1 MKGML
6 SLNMTRTR
14 RLNSRVISLC
24 LTAAILLTALI
35 GKYLLWSSQ
44 SVPTIDEVPEFSGK
58 PYVEINDNKP
68 KFNEKDKKR
77 KAFERYSDLDKLGRC
92 GTAYAKIGKE
102 LMPSEKRESISHVR
116 PSGWKSTQ
124 YRELIKDRFLYNRCH
139 LIGFQLAG
147 ENANPKNLITGTRY
161 LNIEGMFPF
170 EDKVTK
176 YIKRTGNHVM
186 YRVKP
191 IFKGKDLIA
200 RGVQMEGESI
210 EDGGKAIS
218 FNVFVYN
225 CQPGVKIDYATG
237 GSKRK
242 N

>member
-1 MKGML
+1 MKGIL

-44 SVPTIDEVPEFSGK
+44 GVPTIDEVPEFSGK

-102 LMPSEKRESISHVR
+102 LMPSEKRESISM
-116 PSGWKSTQ
+116 
-124 YRELIKDRFLYNRCH
+124 L
-139 LIGFQLAG
+139 
-147 ENANPKNLITGTRY
+147 
-161 LNIEGMFPF
+161 PF

-237 GSKRK
+237 GSKRT

>member
-1 MKGML
+1 
-6 SLNMTRTR
+6 MTRTR

-147 ENANPKNLITGTRY
+147 ENWQEKMQILKT
-161 LNIEGMFPF
+161 
-170 EDKVTK
+170 
-176 YIKRTGNHVM
+176 
-186 YRVKP
+186 
-191 IFKGKDLIA
+191 
-200 RGVQMEGESI
+200 
-210 EDGGKAIS
+210 
-218 FNVFVYN
+218 
-225 CQPGVKIDYATG
+225 
-237 GSKRK
+237 
-242 N
+242 

>member
-1 MKGML
+1 M
-6 SLNMTRTR
+6 
-14 RLNSRVISLC
+14 
-24 LTAAILLTALI
+24 
-35 GKYLLWSSQ
+35 
-44 SVPTIDEVPEFSGK
+44 
-58 PYVEINDNKP
+58 
-68 KFNEKDKKR
+68 
-77 KAFERYSDLDKLGRC
+77 
-92 GTAYAKIGKE
+92 
-102 LMPSEKRESISHVR
+102 
-116 PSGWKSTQ
+116 
-124 YRELIKDRFLYNRCH
+124 
-139 LIGFQLAG
+139 AG

-161 LNIEGMFPF
+161 LNIEGMLPF

>member
-1 MKGML
+1 
-6 SLNMTRTR
+6 MTRTR

-44 SVPTIDEVPEFSGK
+44 GVPTIDEVPEFSGK

-68 KFNEKDKKR
+68 KFNEKD
-77 KAFERYSDLDKLGRC
+77 
-92 GTAYAKIGKE
+92 
-102 LMPSEKRESISHVR
+102 EKRESISHVR

-161 LNIEGMFPF
+161 LNIEGMLPF

-237 GSKRK
+237 GSKRT